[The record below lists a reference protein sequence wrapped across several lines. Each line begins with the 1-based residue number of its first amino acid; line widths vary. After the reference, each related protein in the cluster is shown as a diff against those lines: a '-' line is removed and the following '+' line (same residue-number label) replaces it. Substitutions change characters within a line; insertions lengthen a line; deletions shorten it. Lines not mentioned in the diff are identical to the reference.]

1 MIRDNARSKELKN
14 TKALNLIWM
23 IKEWAANLNRNF
35 DPEPMQ
41 LIDSLAYL
49 LIDTSIIRLDNPIKN
64 LDIKKVRLDS
74 IKLDNILLEFENGV

>member
-35 DPEPMQ
+35 DDLECS
-41 LIDSLAYL
+41 IDELYPHL
-49 LIDTSIIRLDNPIKN
+49 KK
-64 LDIKKVRLDS
+64 IKK
-74 IKLDNILLEFENGV
+74 IILKDVEDGNWKNVSEFCDYLEEENYKYSYEKD

>member
-35 DPEPMQ
+35 DDLECC
-41 LIDSLAYL
+41 IDELYPHL
-49 LIDTSIIRLDNPIKN
+49 KK
-64 LDIKKVRLDS
+64 IKK
-74 IKLDNILLEFENGV
+74 IQE